1 MPPSRSPRLI
11 PLALVLV
18 CGCTGT
24 DNAPGVAG
32 TCFDYQGASY
42 GPCRVFRGR
51 LKLPPADQLHTG
63 QGSFQLAAVGFVS
76 TGAPPAGA
84 DGSAASATDGAVADA
99 SPTPPAA
106 SATPRLFFGPVF
118 AYDAGAGQRPDT
130 PFSIVVP
137 CAQSVNVVLQVPRTS
152 GGGAPGLW
160 VAALRFATDDGGA
173 TLTTLVP
180 RQPADLCGGKTNSH
194 DLGQVTLTL
203 KSEGLLA
210 SGEITLGKD
219 NSKNPLELLD
229 SDGDGVVDFADTDDD
244 DDGQPDISD
253 PDTQGDAV
261 ADAAQSLSALP
272 DQDTDGIP
280 DLFE

>member
-1 MPPSRSPRLI
+1 MRLT
-11 PLALVLV
+11 PLVLAV
-18 CGCTGT
+18 LCGCTGT

-32 TCFDYQGASY
+32 TCFDYQGNSY

-76 TGAPPAGA
+76 TDAPPAAA
-84 DGSAASATDGAVADA
+84 DGSAASATDGSVAAADA
-99 SPTPPAA
+99 AGTTPPTAA
-106 SATPRLFFGPVF
+106 ATPRLFFGPVF

-137 CAQSVNVVLQVPRTS
+137 CAQSVNLVLQVPRTS
-152 GGGAPGLW
+152 GGDAPGFW
-160 VAALRFATDDGGA
+160 VAAMRFATDDGGS

-180 RQPADLCGGKTNSH
+180 RQAADLCGSKTNAL

-203 KSEGLLA
+203 RSEGLLG

-229 SDGDGVVDFADTDDD
+229 SDGDGAADLADTDDD
-244 DDGQPDISD
+244 DDGQPDIGD
-253 PDTQGDAV
+253 PDAQGDAV
-261 ADAAQSLSALP
+261 ADTAQTLSALP
-272 DQDTDGIP
+272 DQDADGIP